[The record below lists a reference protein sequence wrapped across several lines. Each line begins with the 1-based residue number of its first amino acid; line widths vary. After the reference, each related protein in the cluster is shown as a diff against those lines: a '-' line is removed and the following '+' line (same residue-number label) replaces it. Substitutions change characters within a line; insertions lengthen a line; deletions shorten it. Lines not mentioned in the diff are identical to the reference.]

1 MKGYTYI
8 LKCAN
13 GKYYVG
19 STTDLRYRLWQ
30 HEHGEGAQYTKS
42 QKRLVSGA
50 EPPFEL
56 VYTEEFERI
65 DEAFNREQQIKKWSR
80 AKKEALI
87 SGNIDKLVKL
97 SNGS

>member
-19 STTDLRYRLWQ
+19 STNDLKYRLWQ

-42 QKRLVSGA
+42 FC
-50 EPPFEL
+50 PFEL